1 MMARTSLFS
10 TFLFRVFIL
19 SMAIL
24 VSGCVSFPYRG
35 ESHPPPQHNG
45 LLQKYTFFESPTL
58 PPLSIKKKRHHENYS
73 LTTLSLTPTIYL
85 PHEKGPLTLAYYEP
99 IDSNFKKP
107 ALILL
112 PITSGDDITENL
124 ARYFVEKGLVVLRF
138 PSRNELGLFSDK
150 EKNLVHF
157 QEILR
162 DNVINIQRGLR
173 WLKEQ
178 PEVDPHRIGIMGIS
192 MGAILASL
200 VIEMEPSFQA
210 AVLFLG
216 GGNLAEIFRTSREEP
231 IAQFRKRFLEEL
243 GSENGQQER
252 YREIFFTEAKRIL
265 RPVEPLQYPSRLDP
279 DRILMINGY
288 FDGVIQRAFSQELWK
303 HLGEPAI
310 TYLPAGHYSSV
321 LFFYYV
327 RYKAYKHL
335 ERFMV
340 NSRLLES
347 LKR

>member
-1 MMARTSLFS
+1 MVRATLISN
-10 TFLFRVFIL
+10 FLFRAFIL
-19 SMAIL
+19 NIGVL
-24 VSGCVSFPYRG
+24 ISGCISFPYQG
-35 ESHPPPQHNG
+35 EPHPPLQQNRP
-45 LLQKYTFFESPTL
+45 LQKYTFFESSNL
-58 PPLSIKKKRHHENYS
+58 SPLSIKKKRHHENYS
-73 LTTLSLTPTIYL
+73 LTTLSLTPTVYL

-162 DNVINIQRGLR
+162 DDVINIQRGLK
-173 WLKEQ
+173 WLKAQ
-178 PEVDPHRIGIMGIS
+178 PKVDPHRIGIMGIS
-192 MGAILASL
+192 LGAILASL
-200 VIEMEPSFQA
+200 LIEMEPSFQA

-216 GGNLAEIFRTSREEP
+216 GGNLPEIFRTSREEP
-231 IAQFRKRFLEEL
+231 IAQFRRRFLEQL
-243 GSENGQQER
+243 GSKDGQQER
-252 YREIFFTEAKRIL
+252 HRAFFLAEAKRIL
-265 RPVEPLQYPSRLDP
+265 RPVDPLQYPSRLDP

-288 FDGVIQRAFSQELWK
+288 FDGVIQRRFSQELWE

-310 TYLPAGHYSSV
+310 TYIPAGHYGSV
-321 LFFYYV
+321 LFFYYA
-327 RYKAYKHL
+327 RYKAYQHL

-340 NSRLLES
+340 ES
-347 LKR
+347 PRR